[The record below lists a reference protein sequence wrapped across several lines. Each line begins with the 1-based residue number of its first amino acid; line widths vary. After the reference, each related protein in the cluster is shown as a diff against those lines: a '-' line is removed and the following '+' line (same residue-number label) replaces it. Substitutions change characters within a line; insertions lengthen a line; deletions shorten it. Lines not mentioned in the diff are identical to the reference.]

1 MPHAVNGAPEAAP
14 TPYRRLT
21 LTTTDPDEAH
31 AHLRTTY
38 ADHSVRL
45 SGDVS
50 QFRFRHDIIDGG
62 GFSVANYHHSMRCSV
77 QSVPMAQIVVGQMI
91 GGRVQVLAGREQVQP
106 DVGEV
111 FLFPSTVGM
120 SLEWDDFRAG
130 LVGVDLR
137 ILERVAVEMF
147 GAPALRGVN
156 FDARHVADPERA
168 RHWQGLVRYLYR
180 DVLLSPFAA
189 QSPLIHSQVTRLLAA
204 TVLETFPNTAGS
216 GGPESTGFANAGAVR
231 RATAFIE
238 ERAGDPITLTDI
250 ADAARL
256 SPRALQAAFRR
267 HLDTSPMAYLRSVR
281 MEGAHRD
288 LLEAQP
294 AAGVTVARI
303 AARWGFAHHGR
314 FSAQFRARYGRPPSQ
329 AGDG

>member
-1 MPHAVNGAPEAAP
+1 MPHAVNGAPETAP

-21 LTTTDPDEAH
+21 LTTSDPDEAH

-45 SGDVS
+45 SGNVS
-50 QFRFRHDIIDGG
+50 EFRFRHDIIDGG

-77 QSVPMAQIVVGQMI
+77 RTVPMEQVIVGQMI
-91 GGRVQVLAGREQVQP
+91 GGRLDVLAGREQLRP

-111 FLFPSTVGM
+111 FLFPPSVG
-120 SLEWDDFRAG
+120 LAVEWDDFRAG
-130 LVGVDLR
+130 LVGLELR
-137 ILERVAVEMF
+137 VLERVAVEMF
-147 GAPALRGVN
+147 GAPALRGVR
-156 FDARHVADPERA
+156 FEAHHLAVPDRV

-189 QSPLIHSQVTRLLAA
+189 RSPLIHSQVTRLLAA
-204 TVLETFPNTAGS
+204 TVLETFPNTAGA
-216 GGPESTGFANAGAVR
+216 GRPENPGLADAGAVR
-231 RATAFIE
+231 RAMAFIE

-267 HLDTSPMAYLRSVR
+267 HLDTSPMAHLRSVR

-294 AAGVTVARI
+294 VAGFTVARI

-314 FSAQFRARYGRPPSQ
+314 FSAQYRARYGRPPSQ
-329 AGDG
+329 AAGG